1 MMEEAMLSEHVI
13 SSEQL
18 YKGKILNVQKW
29 MVTLPN
35 GAQALREVVLHPGA
49 SAVVPVDDEGNTYL
63 VRQYR
68 APLGEILTEIPAG
81 KLDVAGES
89 RLEAAKRELR
99 EETGFTASSWRHL
112 TDIYTTPGFCNEKIS
127 IYLAMGLTKGES
139 EHDEDEFLDL
149 VKMPLKD
156 AVALVKGGKL
166 NDSKTITGLLLA
178 QSALDGEANG

>member
-1 MMEEAMLSEHVI
+1 MAHLNETRIDSEVI
-13 SSEQL
+13 FEGRIIRVERDRVKL
-18 YKGKILNVQKW
+18 E
-29 MVTLPN
+29 N
-35 GAQALREVVLHPGA
+35 GDTATREVVRHPGGVCILA
-49 SAVVPVDDEGNTYL
+49 LTDQDEVLL

-68 APLGEILTEIPAG
+68 YPHAQVTVEIPAG
-81 KLDVAGES
+81 KLDRPDEDP
-89 RLEAAKRELR
+89 LEAAKRELR

-127 IYLAMGLTKGES
+127 IYLAMGLTKGQTEF
-139 EHDEDEFLDL
+139 DEDEFLDL